1 MMEISM
7 NSMKIVNN
15 VFSWDET
22 GSGPAIVLLSGWCQD
37 HRLFKTLA
45 PELAKNHRVIRFDW
59 RGHGDHRDHDGD
71 FDINQQA
78 DDLVAFVDALEL
90 ETFLPVST
98 SHGGWANIEVTDR
111 LGSSRVPKSVV
122 IDWIMNQPNETFFEL
137 IDGIQD
143 RQVWENGRAGFFDYW
158 IGDTKNADIVNHVN
172 NEMAGY
178 SYEMWAR
185 SGREIG
191 KAYRKWGSPM
201 QRMAAMAENRPVTHI
216 YSQPFEPEYTQA
228 QVDFAARN
236 PWFQPRK
243 LPGTTHFPTLE
254 QPANV
259 ANVISVFNA

>member
-1 MMEISM
+1 M
-7 NSMKIVNN
+7 NSIKIGANT
-15 VFSWDET
+15 FSWDES
-22 GSGPAIVLLSGWCQD
+22 GSGPTVVLLSGWCQD

-45 PELAKNHRVIRFDW
+45 PDLARDHHVIRFDW
-59 RGHGDHRDHDGD
+59 RGHGEHREHDGD
-71 FDINQQA
+71 FDITQQV
-78 DDLVAFVDALEL
+78 DDLAAFVDLIGL
-90 ETFLPVST
+90 DTFLPVST

-111 LGSSRVPKSVV
+111 LGPGRVPKSVV
-122 IDWIMNQPNETFFEL
+122 IDWIMNQPNESFFEL

-143 RQVWENGRAGFFDYW
+143 RKVWEDGRSGFFDYW
-158 IGDTKNADIVNHVN
+158 IGDTKNQDIIDHVN

-201 QRMAAMAENRPVTHI
+201 QRMAAMSEARPITHI

-228 QVDFAARN
+228 QVDFAARH
-236 PWFQPRK
+236 PWFRPNK
-243 LPGTTHFPTLE
+243 LQGTTHFPTLE

-259 ANVISVFNA
+259 AAAIRAFNK